1 MQASYLPVTLLNL
14 QIKHPLGLF
23 ICNYTLDVKVKIIVA
38 ISLEN
43 TKKITAPNYLGS
55 KLRMLNDIL
64 PIIFKETEEDGIVC
78 DLFSGSGSVTASLSN
93 HRSVISVDIQ
103 NYSNDFING
112 FSNPLI
118 ELDSDKFLESID
130 CEFERLSLLAV
141 DLLEY
146 EEALLADSEHIFE
159 LANFIENASFVRYS
173 YGDFVSKSEDL
184 DKLMLNTI
192 NIFKENSVRAEEM
205 VATWNFGGI
214 YFSFKQTLFIDS
226 VLNVIRKQ
234 NLENIKSTV
243 LSLACTLVNTI
254 GKQFAQPLNPW
265 DKGGEP
271 KKSLFKKA
279 NSDRALDAKIAYL
292 RILGNYLNQTPSKHN
307 VESWC
312 MDFKEALET
321 LPNEV
326 TMIYAD
332 PPYTRDHYSR
342 FYHVLETL
350 SLGDIPEIST
360 VKVRDKVSLS
370 KGLYRKDRHQSAFC
384 IKSQAPE
391 AFDDLFRLASEKGAK
406 VLLSYSPFENEEHP
420 RVMKIEEIIR
430 IASRY
435 FNDLEETTITSF
447 KHNKLNSNPNHLNR
461 NLPGELLLL
470 FKNSEC

>member
-1 MQASYLPVTLLNL
+1 
-14 QIKHPLGLF
+14 
-23 ICNYTLDVKVKIIVA
+23 
-38 ISLEN
+38 
-43 TKKITAPNYLGS
+43 
-55 KLRMLNDIL
+55 MLNDIL
-64 PIIFKETEEDGIVC
+64 PIIIKETEEDDIVC
-78 DLFSGSGSVTASLSN
+78 DLFSGSGSVTAALSN

-103 NYSNDFING
+103 NYSNDFIDG

-118 ELDSDKFLESID
+118 ELDSDKFLECID
-130 CEFERLSLLAV
+130 CEFKRLSLLAV
-141 DLLEY
+141 ELLEY
-146 EEALLADSEHIFE
+146 EEALLADCEHIFE
-159 LANFIENASFVRYS
+159 LANFIENASFIRYS
-173 YGDFVSKSEDL
+173 YEGFTSKSKNL
-184 DKLMLNTI
+184 DRLMLNTI
-192 NIFKENSVRAEEM
+192 NTLKENSVKAEDIA
-205 VATWNFGGI
+205 ATWNFGGI

-226 VLNVIRKQ
+226 VLNVIKEQ
-234 NLENIKSTV
+234 HLENIKSTV

-265 DKGGEP
+265 DKDGEP

-279 NSDRALDAKIAYL
+279 SSDRTLDAKSSYL
-292 RILGNYLNQTPSKHN
+292 RILESYLNQTPSKYN

-312 MDFKEALET
+312 MDFKKALEK
-321 LPNEV
+321 LPSGV

-360 VKVRDKVSLS
+360 VKIKDKVSLS

-391 AFDDLFRLASEKGAK
+391 AFDDLFRLAFEKGAK

-420 RVMKIEEIIR
+420 RVMKIEEIIG

-435 FNDLEETTITSF
+435 FNDLEQTTITSF
-447 KHNKLNSNPNHLNR
+447 KHNKLNSNPNHLKR
-461 NLPGELLLL
+461 GLPGELLIL
-470 FKNSEC
+470 FKNS